1 MYFKGITDFAYQDTA
16 AATINTI
23 NLTAYDDYSD
33 MTERYSPTQSN
44 AI

>member
-1 MYFKGITDFAYQDTA
+1 MTMYFKGITDFAYQDTA

-23 NLTAYDDYSD
+23 NLTAYD
-33 MTERYSPTQSN
+33 SN